1 MRLYWIWLSLRQGMS
16 EQECVRA
23 LSYFGSPEDCYYA
36 DAAACGNVEGLRSSA
51 VEASLDKDLTE
62 AEKILLACEKQK
74 IKILAFL
81 DAHFQMIGRGRHLKF
96 GQKATMEGAFAH
108 KTHLCQHING

>member
-16 EQECVRA
+16 EQERVRA

-51 VEASLDKDLTE
+51 VEAILDKDLTE
-62 AEKILLACEKQK
+62 AEKILLVCEKQK
-74 IKILAFL
+74 IKIL
-81 DAHFQMIGRGRHLKF
+81 LKWE
-96 GQKATMEGAFAH
+96 QWKVISDIISASIR
-108 KTHLCQHING
+108 KVL